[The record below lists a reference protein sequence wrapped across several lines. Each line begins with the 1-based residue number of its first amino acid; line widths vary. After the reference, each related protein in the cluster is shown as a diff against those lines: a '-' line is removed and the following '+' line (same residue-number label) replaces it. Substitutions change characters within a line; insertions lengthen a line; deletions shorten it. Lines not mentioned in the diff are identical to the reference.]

1 MTTSAEKAYS
11 DLCDWK
17 DHERWVPFTKVTIH
31 SPQEFTAYTGVR
43 PFVIK
48 DRMRVTATNVEIA
61 KALDWRSS
69 YQNRHSDHLTYALL
83 GDLLAQGKI
92 VREEVVQ
99 SGRKQKS
106 IVYRIAL
113 EETLTG
119 PHS

>member
-1 MTTSAEKAYS
+1 MS
-11 DLCDWK
+11 
-17 DHERWVPFTKVTIH
+17 
-31 SPQEFTAYTGVR
+31 TGTMVL
-43 PFVIK
+43 VLNNSLV
-48 DRMRVTATNVEIA
+48 DNARVARSMLWESIVSLLKSGPLTNVEIA
-61 KALDWRSS
+61 KALDLRSS

-119 PHS
+119 PHI

>member
-1 MTTSAEKAYS
+1 MS
-11 DLCDWK
+11 
-17 DHERWVPFTKVTIH
+17 
-31 SPQEFTAYTGVR
+31 TGTMVL
-43 PFVIK
+43 VLNNSLV
-48 DRMRVTATNVEIA
+48 DNARVARSMLWESIVSLLKSGPLTNVEIA

-119 PHS
+119 PHI